1 MTAPQ
6 SRDWGVFP
14 YLGGKINRM
23 RIPDDYASLFWWTHS
38 QTPPARYFVFEGGR
52 SSGKTTT
59 ICQSLVLRGAVQP
72 IRVLCARE
80 FQNSINESVKKSLED
95 AIKFLNLDGY
105 VITKDSIEHENGTSF
120 VFKGLHN
127 DPETTVKGLEGID
140 VCFIDEAQFISKHS
154 LDILLP
160 TIRKENSTVIFAMNP
175 LTPKDEV
182 MERFVWNAN
191 EQVESRT
198 IHRHVTYRT
207 ALKAGLLPEEVL
219 QQVREAKDS
228 PDFAHIWEGKPTENI
243 LNRIMTWQQLTN
255 AETDIV
261 PSGGVTFGVDV
272 ARLGTDRTAVAVNQA
287 GTLIDLVSWKH
298 TRLTESA
305 QTIRQLAD
313 KYNPTAINIDDCG
326 VGGGLTDM
334 LMADGLP
341 VQPINSA
348 SRAKDNAKY
357 PNVNSEMWFTFAEQ
371 IVSRNIRFLR
381 NLPEKADLFEELST
395 REWKL
400 TSKNQRQV
408 QAKAD
413 YKAANNTGS
422 PDLADA
428 VLLSAYTPV
437 KLTSWNV
444 AVV

>member
-1 MTAPQ
+1 MPIT
-6 SRDWGVFP
+6 RIRCM
-14 YLGGKINRM
+14 K
-23 RIPDDYASLFWWTHS
+23 IPDDYSSLFWWTHS
-38 QTPPARYFVFEGGR
+38 LTPPARYFVFEGGR

-59 ICQSLVLRGAVQP
+59 ICQSLVLRGAVKS

-95 AIKFLNLDGY
+95 SIRMLDLGGY
-105 VITKDSIEHENGTSF
+105 TITKDSIEHENGTSF

-191 EQVESRT
+191 EQVKART

-207 ALKAGLLPEEVL
+207 ALKAGLLPREVL
-219 QQVREAKDS
+219 QQVQESKGS
-228 PDFAHIWEGKPTENI
+228 PDFAHIWEGKPTDNV
-243 LNRIMTWQQLTN
+243 LNRIMSWQQLQS
-255 AETDIV
+255 AETTIMPD
-261 PSGGVTFGVDV
+261 GGITFGVDV
-272 ARLGTDRTAVAVNQA
+272 ARLGADRTAVAVNRG
-287 GTLIDLVSWKH
+287 GTIIDLVSWNH
-298 TRLTESA
+298 TRLTDSA

-313 KYNPTAINIDDCG
+313 RYNPVAINIDDCG

-334 LMADGLP
+334 LIADGLP
-341 VQPINSA
+341 IQPINSA
-348 SRAKDNAKY
+348 SRAKDNTKY
-357 PNVNSEMWFTFAEQ
+357 PNINSEMWFTFAEKLVAGD
-371 IVSRNIRFLR
+371 IHFIHS
-381 NLPEKADLFEELST
+381 LPDKNDLFEELST

-400 TSKNQRQV
+400 TTKNQRQV

-413 YKAANNTGS
+413 YKAANNVGS

-428 VLLSAYTPV
+428 VLLSVYTPV
-437 KLTSWNV
+437 KLTSWDV
-444 AVV
+444 EVL